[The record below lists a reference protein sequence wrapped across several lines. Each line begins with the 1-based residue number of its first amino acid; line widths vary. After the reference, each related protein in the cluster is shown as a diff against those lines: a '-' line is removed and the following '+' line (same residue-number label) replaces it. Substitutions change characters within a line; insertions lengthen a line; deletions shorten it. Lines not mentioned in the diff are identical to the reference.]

1 MNDIREV
8 IEQFSYGNYTKEEA
22 VNELSDIQKQ
32 LLISFVKDW
41 YKDNELVSEQKQ
53 KEMVDNFLYQ
63 IGI

>member
-8 IEQFSYGNYTKEEA
+8 IEQFSYGNYTKEQA

-53 KEMVDNFLYQ
+53 KEMVDKFLYQ
-63 IGI
+63 IGR